1 MKSNKKWS
9 MLTLIM
15 MFWFTIS
22 FITNILGP
30 LIPDIIHNFELK
42 DLAMAG
48 FIPTSF
54 FLAYA
59 IMSIPAGILIDKYG
73 EKPVLFTGFLMP
85 FIGTTLFACFPFYL
99 ILLLSSFI
107 IGLGMAMLQT
117 VINPLQRVVGGEE
130 NYAFIA
136 ELAQFVFGVASFIS
150 PLVYTWLIHALE
162 PEVYQQGQNFLLDIL
177 AKVTPVTLPWV
188 SLYWVFTALLLA
200 MLLVVSFVH
209 FPRIELK
216 DDERSGS
223 SSSYKKLFRQKYV
236 WLFFLGIFCYVS
248 TEQGTSIFMSTF
260 LEQYHGVNPQTDGAQ
275 AVSYFWGLMTAGC
288 LVGMLLLKLID
299 SKRLLQI
306 SGVLTIVLLLSA
318 LFGSKGIALIA
329 FPAVGFSISMMYS
342 IVFSLAL
349 NTVAQNHGSFAG
361 ILCSGIVGGA
371 GGPLFVS
378 LLSDTTSLRIG
389 MLLILVFMGYITF
402 IGFWAHP
409 LVNNKTVS
417 LKELVGFKNKNKILK

>member
-248 TEQGTSIFMSTF
+248 TELGVSIFM
-260 LEQYHGVNPQTDGAQ
+260 
-275 AVSYFWGLMTAGC
+275 
-288 LVGMLLLKLID
+288 LKLID

-306 SGVLTIVLLLSA
+306 SGLLSMSLLLIA
-318 LFGSKGIALIA
+318 LFGSAKVAVCA
-329 FPAVGFSISMMYS
+329 FPVIGFCISMMYS

>member
-150 PLVYTWLIHALE
+150 PLVYTWHRKFISRDRTFCWIFW
-162 PEVYQQGQNFLLDIL
+162 QKLL
-177 AKVTPVTLPWV
+177 
-188 SLYWVFTALLLA
+188 
-200 MLLVVSFVH
+200 
-209 FPRIELK
+209 
-216 DDERSGS
+216 
-223 SSSYKKLFRQKYV
+223 
-236 WLFFLGIFCYVS
+236 
-248 TEQGTSIFMSTF
+248 
-260 LEQYHGVNPQTDGAQ
+260 
-275 AVSYFWGLMTAGC
+275 
-288 LVGMLLLKLID
+288 
-299 SKRLLQI
+299 RLL
-306 SGVLTIVLLLSA
+306 
-318 LFGSKGIALIA
+318 
-329 FPAVGFSISMMYS
+329 FPGFLCIGYLQHCCWLCC
-342 IVFSLAL
+342 SLCHSFIFRAL
-349 NTVAQNHGSFAG
+349 N
-361 ILCSGIVGGA
+361 
-371 GGPLFVS
+371 
-378 LLSDTTSLRIG
+378 
-389 MLLILVFMGYITF
+389 
-402 IGFWAHP
+402 
-409 LVNNKTVS
+409 
-417 LKELVGFKNKNKILK
+417 

>member
-1 MKSNKKWS
+1 MKNNKKWG
-9 MLTLIM
+9 MLALIM

-85 FIGTTLFACFPFYL
+85 FIGTVLFACLPFYS
-99 ILLLSSFI
+99 ILLVSSFI

-150 PLVYTWLIHALE
+150 PLVYTWLIHALA
-162 PEVYQQGQNFLLDIL
+162 PGVYQPGKNFLLDIL
-177 AKVTPVTLPWV
+177 ADITPVTLPWV
-188 SLYWVFTALLLA
+188 SLYWVFTVLLLI
-200 MLLVVSFVH
+200 MLLVVSLVR

-223 SSSYKKLFRQKYV
+223 SASYKKIVPSKIRMA
-236 WLFFLGIFCYVS
+236 FLLRNLLLCQY
-248 TEQGTSIFMSTF
+248 GTGVFFMSTF
-260 LEQYHGVNPQTDGAQ
+260 LEQYHGIDPKTVGAQ
-275 AVSYFWGLMTAGC
+275 SISYFWGSMTVGC
-288 LVGMLLLKLID
+288 LFGMFLLKLID

-306 SGVLTIVLLLSA
+306 LGILSMGLLLIA
-318 LFGSKGIALIA
+318 LFGSAEMAVWA
-329 FPAVGFSISMMYS
+329 FPAIGFCISMMYS

-349 NTVAQNHGSFAG
+349 NTVTQNHGSFAG

-371 GGPLFVS
+371 GGPLLVS
-378 LLSDTTSLRIG
+378 LVSDATSLRTG

-417 LKELVGFKNKNKILK
+417 LKELVTFKKQK